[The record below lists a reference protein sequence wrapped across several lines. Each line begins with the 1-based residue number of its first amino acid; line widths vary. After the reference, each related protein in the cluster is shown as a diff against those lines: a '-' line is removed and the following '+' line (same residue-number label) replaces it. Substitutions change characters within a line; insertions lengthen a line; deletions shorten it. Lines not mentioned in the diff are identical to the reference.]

1 MIHLLMVLQSSN
13 YITHGTYFKFRRRGG
28 GGAYLRG
35 VFNRGGIFFSNHG
48 QIYDCFFV
56 IYVCD
61 RPRLEVSEGSCLC
74 RRSELCNITPLTS
87 LGLLHKVGWALANW
101 IKWAKWISRSSL
113 PFKVMTVNEQCLNEL
128 ITSCLWLNMTKTINT
143 SSVVSIL
150 LHKTLVGGGHLFQGK
165 FFLKFWPI
173 GSVLVFFKG
182 GAYLREAPI
191 QRFKV
196 LTYFQE

>member
-1 MIHLLMVLQSSN
+1 MIHPLMVLQSSN

-165 FFLKFWPI
+165 FFKILANRKCAYIFQR
-173 GSVLVFFKG
+173 GCLFEG
-182 GAYLREAPI
+182 GTNSKI
-191 QRFKV
+191 
-196 LTYFQE
+196 